1 MGIFKKTVARE
12 GIKAGIYQHGHL
24 SDDSVQLGP
33 QPQGVLP
40 HSCQRR
46 AQKWSFLLGG
56 PLEAGGRGC
65 RCAMQLAQVLG
76 ASWER
81 SVGGPGSS
89 LMPGPALA
97 PAGAPGMCPIWWW
110 LLGGDRRVLGPPPY
124 PSGPEAAA
132 RLLWSSS
139 CATCCWPGCG
149 GPRGVLGGCVWLP
162 NGGWRHRCDGQCTS
176 GRSKA
181 SPKFSPP
188 TREES
193 PTGTECHLSLRLDQF
208 RGWSCSRTRLPL
220 GPEGLEC

>member
-65 RCAMQLAQVLG
+65 RCAVQLAQVLG

-132 RLLWSSS
+132 HLLWSSS
-139 CATCCWPGCG
+139 CATWPLAVGLAVVAPGGYWEGVCG
-149 GPRGVLGGCVWLP
+149 FPMGGGGTDVMGNVPVGVARPLLSSVLQLG
-162 NGGWRHRCDGQCTS
+162 RRAQQGQS
-176 GRSKA
+176 VI
-181 SPKFSPP
+181 
-188 TREES
+188 
-193 PTGTECHLSLRLDQF
+193 SL
-208 RGWSCSRTRLPL
+208 
-220 GPEGLEC
+220 